1 MYRVLAAAAAATL
14 VTGCASLT
22 GLTSS
27 TGSTVTPGQ
36 NCGRPPGM
44 IIIVG
49 AHRNAPEP
57 SLGPVMTC
65 QLTAAIQAGVP
76 VRIVISDGQPQVI
89 DPQLAPVTGGTLAQ
103 QASPRAREDVQRV
116 QRVIAAAR
124 PASAGADDL
133 AALAIAA
140 DEAHALGV
148 PGAELVLLDS
158 GLDDRGALNFTVPGM
173 VAATPAEV
181 AGQLKSTRNLP
192 DLSRFTVVLAG
203 IGYTAPPQVPLP
215 ARWRAN
221 LTQIWTTVATAAG
234 AKVQV
239 IPQPGQS
246 PSIVTNEPVQP
257 VPVPTAGEV
266 TPAAHATIVFTGTS
280 PVQFDPNSA
289 SFIDQSAVVQAL
301 RPIARWLA
309 ASSSRHAWLEGTTAD
324 VGPITGQVALSV
336 QRADHVRS
344 VLVSLGASPG
354 QITTSGVGS
363 RFPQFVRDRDAAG
376 ALLAAPATLNRSVRI
391 TLS

>member
-1 MYRVLAAAAAATL
+1 MYRYRVLAAAAAAML
-14 VTGCASLT
+14 ITGCTSLS
-22 GLTSS
+22 GLNAT
-27 TGSTVTPGQ
+27 TVTAAQ
-36 NCGRPPGM
+36 DCGHPPGM

-49 AHRNAPEP
+49 AHRNAPAP
-57 SLGPVMTC
+57 DLGPALTC
-65 QLTAAIQAGVP
+65 QLTGAVQAGLP
-76 VRIVISDGQPQVI
+76 VRIVVSDGQPQVI
-89 DPQLAPVTGGTLAQ
+89 DPRLQPVTGGTLAQ
-103 QASPRAREDVQRV
+103 QASPRAEQDVQRV
-116 QRVIAAAR
+116 QQVIADAR
-124 PASAGADDL
+124 PDSAGADDL
-133 AALAIAA
+133 AALAVAA

-148 PGAELVLLDS
+148 PAAELVLLDS

-173 VAATPAEV
+173 VAATPSEV
-181 AGQLKSTRNLP
+181 AGQLKTTGNLP
-192 DLSRFTVVLAG
+192 DLSGFTVILAG

-221 LTQIWTTVATAAG
+221 LTQIWTTVTAAAG

-257 VPVPTAGEV
+257 VPVPSTGEV
-266 TPAAHATIVFTGTS
+266 TPAAHTTIVFTGTS
-280 PVQFDPNSA
+280 PVQFDPNTA
-289 SFIDQSAVVQAL
+289 SFIDPSAVVQAL

-324 VGPITGQVALSV
+324 VGPMAGQVALSR

-344 VLVSLGASPG
+344 VLVSLGASPR

-363 RFPQFVRDRDAAG
+363 RFPQFVPDRNAAG

>member
-1 MYRVLAAAAAATL
+1 MYRVLAAVAAATL
-14 VTGCASLT
+14 ITGCASLT
-22 GLTSS
+22 GLDGT
-27 TGSTVTPGQ
+27 TVTVAQ
-36 NCGRPPGM
+36 NCGRPQGM

-49 AHRNAPEP
+49 AHRDAPEP
-57 SLGPVMTC
+57 ALGLVLTC

-76 VRIVISDGQPQVI
+76 VRIVVSDGQPQVI
-89 DPQLAPVTGGTLAQ
+89 DPQLEPVSGGTLAQ
-103 QASPRAREDVQRV
+103 QASPRAEQDVQRV
-116 QRVIAAAR
+116 QQVIAAAR
-124 PASAGADDL
+124 PDSAGADDL
-133 AALAIAA
+133 AALAVAA

-148 PGAELVLLDS
+148 PAAELVLLDS

-173 VAATPAEV
+173 VAATPSEV

-192 DLSRFTVVLAG
+192 DLSGFTVVLAG

-239 IPQPGQS
+239 VPQPGQS

-257 VPVPTAGEV
+257 VPVPSTGEV

-280 PVQFDPNSA
+280 PVRFDPNTA

-324 VGPITGQVALSV
+324 VGPLAGQVALSL

-344 VLVSLGASPG
+344 VLVSLGASPS

-363 RFPQFVRDRDAAG
+363 HFPQFVRDRDAAG

>member
-1 MYRVLAAAAAATL
+1 MYRYRVLTAVATAMLITTGCGSMAGLNAAT
-14 VTGCASLT
+14 VTAT
-22 GLTSS
+22 
-27 TGSTVTPGQ
+27 Q
-36 NCGRPPGM
+36 ACGHPQGV

-49 AHRNAPEP
+49 AHRNAPAPE
-57 SLGPVMTC
+57 LGPALTC
-65 QLTAAIQAGVP
+65 QLSGAVQAGAP

-89 DPQLAPVTGGTLAQ
+89 DPRLQPVTGGTLAQ
-103 QASPRAREDVQRV
+103 QASPRAKQDVQRV
-116 QRVIAAAR
+116 QQVIADAR
-124 PASAGADDL
+124 PGSAGADDL

-148 PGAELVLLDS
+148 PAAELVLLDS

-173 VAATPAEV
+173 VAATPSEV

-192 DLSRFTVVLAG
+192 DLSGFTVVLAG
-203 IGYTAPPQVPLP
+203 IGYTAAPQL
-215 ARWRAN
+215 ALSAKWRAN
-221 LTQIWTTVATAAG
+221 LTQIWTTVAATAG

-246 PSIVTNEPVQP
+246 PSVVTNEPVQL
-257 VPVPTAGEV
+257 VPVPSSGEV
-266 TPAAHATIVFTGTS
+266 RPAARATIVFTGTS
-280 PVQFDPNSA
+280 PVRFEPDTA
-289 SFIDQSAVVQAL
+289 SFVDQASVVQAL
-301 RPIARWLA
+301 RPIASWLA
-309 ASSSRHAWLEGTTAD
+309 ASSSRHAWLQGTTAD
-324 VGPITGQVALSV
+324 VGPLTGQVALSL

-344 VLVSLGASPG
+344 VLVSLGAAPG

-363 RFPQFVRDRDAAG
+363 HFPQFVRDRNAAG

>member
-1 MYRVLAAAAAATL
+1 MYWYRVLAVAAAAML
-14 VTGCASLT
+14 MTGCASLA
-22 GLTSS
+22 GLDAT
-27 TGSTVTPGQ
+27 TVTATQ
-36 NCGRPPGM
+36 DCGHPQGM

-49 AHRNAPEP
+49 AHRNAPAPE
-57 SLGPVMTC
+57 LGPALTC
-65 QLTAAIQAGVP
+65 QLSGAVQAAVP
-76 VRIVISDGQPQVI
+76 VRIVVSDGQPQVI
-89 DPQLAPVTGGTLAQ
+89 DPRLEPVTGGTLSQ
-103 QASPRAREDVQRV
+103 QASPRVEQDVQRV
-116 QRVIAAAR
+116 QQVIADAR
-124 PASAGADDL
+124 PDSAGADDL
-133 AALAIAA
+133 AALAVAA

-148 PGAELVLLDS
+148 PAAELVLLDS
-158 GLDDRGALNFTVPGM
+158 GLDDRGALNFTMPGM
-173 VAATPAEV
+173 VAATPSEV
-181 AGQLKSTRNLP
+181 AGQLKSTGNLP
-192 DLSRFTVVLAG
+192 DLSGFTVVLTG

-221 LTQIWTTVATAAG
+221 LTQIWTTVAAAAG

-246 PSIVTNEPVQP
+246 PSVVTNEPVQL
-257 VPVPTAGEV
+257 VPVPSTGEV
-266 TPAAHATIVFTGTS
+266 KPAAHATIVFTGTS
-280 PVQFDPNSA
+280 PVQFDPNTA
-289 SFIDQSAVVQAL
+289 SFIDPSAVVQAL

-324 VGPITGQVALSV
+324 VGPMTGQVALSL

-344 VLVSLGASPG
+344 VLVSLGASPR

-363 RFPQFVRDRDAAG
+363 HFPQFVRDRNAAG